1 MSSEPVTEDKAL
13 AGSATS
19 KGGDAEDK
27 SLASYLAA
35 LEAQG
40 AEERL
45 EMALAL
51 VEVLA
56 RAHGEG
62 QVVQNLSPRSFIIER
77 REPLVVKLREQN
89 GRNYDAFGADLLPY
103 MAPEQTGRV
112 ALRIDH
118 RADFYT
124 LGVIFSQLFCGRLP
138 LYATDPMGWVHAHI
152 AHRPAPLDEQAAWG
166 GAPLAALVDRL
177 LEKSPDARYQSAH
190 GLIQDLTHILED
202 VRAGII
208 PDFEIAREDI
218 AEELQLPVT
227 LFGRQHALERL
238 EHAWAS
244 ASAGQVAI
252 ASVRGWAGTGKSALV
267 EQLRERVAASK
278 GYFLSGT
285 CEPGRQA
292 LPFEPVILAFADL
305 IRQLLTEPEDRVQM
319 WRNRLE
325 EALGNNARLMTDV
338 IPSLEALIGVH
349 EAPPEIG
356 VAESQNRFKL
366 TFLKFVEV
374 FCDVEHPIV
383 MFIDD
388 VHHVDAAT
396 RELLG
401 LLLADARASHLLFVG
416 AWRDDEK
423 SNERAA
429 PWRELLEQLSLSQWE
444 VIELALG
451 PLTEEDAT
459 SLVASAL
466 GASPARVSPLA
477 NALRR
482 KTGGNPFFLRQMMHA
497 MVERDVLWFD
507 RRRRSWQW
515 EMEGI
520 EEIAID
526 EDIVEL
532 FASKIAEL
540 DNATER
546 VLQVASCI
554 GTRFD
559 AALVAGVLD
568 EPLEDVLGVL
578 EDAVGHGLLA
588 TVNATTRERD
598 LGGVFRFLHE
608 RIQQAAYLSIEEAQ
622 RQQWHLA
629 IGRALRARF
638 GENENA
644 ERLFDVVEQLG
655 LVISELTPEE
665 RVDFAHL
672 AMISAQRA
680 SAALAPEFA
689 ARCLE
694 DAYGALGE
702 DEQTRWS
709 EHFDLAFPIVLAD
722 AENRYLLGDFER
734 AEAQFSL
741 ASEKARDDLERARV
755 AMGQVELL
763 GHLGRHEEAVLLG
776 VEALGA
782 LGYKVHHDPSTV
794 AVVQEVARVRWALG
808 RRKPSMLAESPEMQD
823 VRVQATMRLIY
834 QVAASANFVRE
845 NLFPLLALRMTY
857 LSLRH
862 GNMELSS
869 FAYASYGLILGA
881 VLGKHELGT
890 EFGVLAMSL
899 AERYADT
906 QPGAHVR
913 VLFLFGCM
921 ISPWTQDLRRA
932 LDLTRDSVNFGMD
945 CGDFLYAGYAATLVA
960 YDLLALGAPLEKA
973 LDEADQLDVFLT
985 RGKDQDSINM
995 ARAAFQTMRAMAGQ
1009 THALSTMASDTYDE
1023 DARREEMRALD
1034 NGNPFYFQQLYK
1046 MQLLVLDGKFDE
1058 ALQVAE
1064 ATRVAPEGTLGLVA
1078 PLEHAFYEGIAAA
1091 CQHAVAEP
1099 SDKTRL
1105 LGRLKKSARALAG
1118 GARKSPETFGARA
1131 MLLDALSAASRNN
1144 RDEAVALFES
1154 TIETARVA
1162 GLPQIEALAA
1172 WMASR
1177 FFEQRSALAAR
1188 GYIERAV
1195 ACWTTMGAVAVA
1207 KRWQPNPEAGASRA
1221 LTPITG
1227 GHAAVRASTST
1238 NHSLDLATILK
1249 ANQALSGEI
1258 QLEKL
1263 LERMMAITIENAGA
1277 TRGVFFFQTRDGGLV
1292 ADAVGVAGGVIE
1304 VMQRIPLDHFS
1315 RVISG
1320 AIAFVAR
1327 TREAL
1332 VVEDVTQHPDF
1343 ARDKWALEDGVRAL
1357 LVMPIIHQS
1366 ELTGILC
1373 LENNLTANVFT
1384 PERMQVLDVLSGQLA
1399 ISLENALMYEEVEAA
1414 RQDLEERVAERTQE
1428 LEEINIELQREVT
1441 ERERAQA
1448 QAIEASE
1455 SKSMFLANM
1464 SHELR
1469 TPLNAIIGYS
1479 EMLTEDVADEIFDAG
1494 SMTSDLDK
1502 ISIAARHLLS
1512 LINDILDLSK
1522 IEARKMEVVLE
1533 EVDIVSFVDEV
1544 SATARPLFDK
1554 NQNTFVVEK
1563 CAGVMKADRT
1573 RLRQILLNL
1582 LSNAAKFTERGEVR
1596 LEVEHVTSQTPH
1608 CYRFRVIDDGIGIT
1622 PEQQGRLF
1630 KAFSQAEATTASKF
1644 GGTGLGLA
1652 LSRELCRLMGG
1663 DISLE
1668 SAEGEGST
1676 FIVELPA

>member
-1 MSSEPVTEDKAL
+1 LSGSSAERAGEDH
-13 AGSATS
+13 T
-19 KGGDAEDK
+19 DET
-27 SLASYLAA
+27 LASYLTE
-35 LEAQG
+35 LEERG
-40 AEERL
+40 EVERL

-56 RAHGEG
+56 AAHGEG
-62 QVVQNLSPRSFIIER
+62 QVIQNLSPRSFVIEQ
-77 REPLVVKLREQN
+77 REPLVVRLREQQ
-89 GRNYDAFGADLLPY
+89 GRNFDAFGADLLPY

-138 LYATDPMGWVHAHI
+138 LFATDPMGWVHAHI
-152 AHRPAPLDEQAAWG
+152 AHRPAPLGEQAAWG

-190 GLIQDLTHILED
+190 GLLHDLTHILED
-202 VRAGII
+202 VRAGKI

-218 AEELQLPVT
+218 AEELQLPAT
-227 LFGRQHALERL
+227 LFGRQAALEQL
-238 EHAWAS
+238 EHAWAE
-244 ASAGQVAI
+244 ASSGQVAI

-285 CEPGRQA
+285 CEPGRRA

-319 WRNRLE
+319 WRERLNV
-325 EALGNNARLMTDV
+325 ALGNNARLMTDV
-338 IPSLEALIGVH
+338 IPSLEALIGQS

-374 FCDVEHPIV
+374 FCDSEHPIV
-383 MFIDD
+383 LFIDD
-388 VHHVDAAT
+388 VHLIDAAT

-401 LLLADARASHLLFVG
+401 LILADARASHMLFVG
-416 AWRDDEK
+416 AWRDDDK
-423 SNERAA
+423 SGEHAG
-429 PWRELLEQLSLSQWE
+429 PWRELLEQLTASEWGM
-444 VIELALG
+444 IELALG
-451 PLTEEDAT
+451 PLSEEDANA
-459 SLVASAL
+459 LVASVL
-466 GASPARVSPLA
+466 GSSPARVQPLTE
-477 NALRR
+477 ALRR

-497 MVERDVLWFD
+497 MVDRDVLWFD

-540 DNATER
+540 DPTTER
-546 VLQVASCI
+546 VLQVASCV

-559 AALVAGVLD
+559 AALVAGVL
-568 EPLEDVLGVL
+568 EQPLEDILDVL
-578 EDAVGHGLLA
+578 EDAANHGLLT
-588 TVNATTRERD
+588 TVNATARERD

-608 RIQQAAYLSIEEAQ
+608 RIQQAAYLSIEEQQ

-629 IGRALRARF
+629 IGRALRARYD
-638 GENENA
+638 ESENA
-644 ERLFDVVEQLG
+644 EGLFDVVEQLG
-655 LVISELTPEE
+655 LVIEDLTPEE

-672 AMISAQRA
+672 AMTSAHRA

-694 DAYGALGE
+694 DAYGALGD
-702 DEQTRWS
+702 DEQTRWG
-709 EHFDLAFPIVLAD
+709 EHFELAFQIVLAD

-741 ASEKARDDLERARV
+741 ASQKARDDLERARV

-776 VEALGA
+776 VDALGA
-782 LGYKVHHDPSTV
+782 LGYNVHHDPSTV

-808 RRKPSMLAESPEMQD
+808 RRKPQMLADSPEMQD
-823 VRVQATMRLIY
+823 VRIQATMRLIY

-890 EFGVLAMSL
+890 DFGVLAMNL

-906 QPGAHVR
+906 HPGAHVR

-932 LDLTRDSVNFGMD
+932 LDLTRDAVSFGMD

-960 YDLLALGAPLEKA
+960 YDLLALGVPLSEA
-973 LDEADQLDVFLT
+973 LSEAEQLDVFLT

-995 ARAAFQTMRAMAGQ
+995 ARAAFQAMRAMAGQ
-1009 THALSTMASDTYDE
+1009 THALSTMSSDSYDE

-1046 MQLLVLDGKFDE
+1046 MQLLVLDGKFEE
-1058 ALQVAE
+1058 ALDVAE
-1064 ATRVAPEGTLGLVA
+1064 VTRVAPEGTLGLVA

-1091 CQHAVAEP
+1091 CQHALAP
-1099 SDKTRL
+1099 SSEKSRL
-1105 LGRLKKSARALAG
+1105 LSRLKKSAKALSG

-1131 MLLDALSAASRNN
+1131 MLLDALVAASRQN
-1144 RDEAVALFES
+1144 RSEAVALFES
-1154 TIETARVA
+1154 TIETSRVA
-1162 GLPQIEALAA
+1162 GLPHIEALAA
-1172 WMASR
+1172 WMAAR
-1177 FFEQRSALAAR
+1177 FFEASSELAAR

-1195 ACWTTMGAVAVA
+1195 SCWATMGATAVA
-1207 KRWQPNPEAGASRA
+1207 ERWQPGVEVGRA
-1221 LTPITG
+1221 T
-1227 GHAAVRASTST
+1227 AVRATSEGDGLAKASS

-1258 QLEKL
+1258 QLDKL

-1277 TRGVFFFQTRDGGLV
+1277 TRGVFLFQTRDGGFV
-1292 ADAVGVAGGVIE
+1292 VDAVGVAGSVIE
-1304 VMQRIPLDHFS
+1304 VMQRTPLEAFPQ
-1315 RVISG
+1315 VIAG
-1320 AIAFVAR
+1320 AIAFVVR

-1343 ARDKWALEDGVRAL
+1343 ARDEWALSDGVRAL
-1357 LVMPIIHQS
+1357 LVMPIIHQGD
-1366 ELTGILC
+1366 LTGILC

-1384 PERMQVLDVLSGQLA
+1384 PERLQVLDVLSGQLA

-1414 RQDLEERVAERTQE
+1414 RQELEERVAERTQE
-1428 LEEINIELQREVT
+1428 LEDINVELQREVT

-1479 EMLTEDVADEIFDAG
+1479 EMLSEDVEEELFDAEA
-1494 SMTSDLDK
+1494 MTSDLDK
-1502 ISIAARHLLS
+1502 ISISARHLLS

-1533 EVDIVSFVDEV
+1533 EVELTSFIDEV

-1554 NQNTFVVEK
+1554 KQNAFVVEK
-1563 CAGVMKADRT
+1563 CAGVIEADRK

-1582 LSNAAKFTERGEVR
+1582 LSNAAKFTEHGEVR
-1596 LEVEHVTSQTPH
+1596 LEVEHVTSEEPP
-1608 CYRFRVIDDGIGIT
+1608 CFRFRVIDDGIGIT
-1622 PEQQGRLF
+1622 PEQQERLF

-1676 FIVELPA
+1676 FTVEIPA